1 MVIWAR
7 FVRKRKDTKYVVK
20 LQNQFLDHFW
30 NEQGLSSCECQ
41 WVCIKVCSLCVW
53 NMAIIVINL
62 NHSGGNLSLPI
73 CKVKNQKRV
82 LERCRDFHE
91 LHQRAKFIS
100 SSSLPGT
107 LFQLTQ
113 KHFKRNKKAL
123 AISHFRISSLCSF
136 WRFVSKLFHV
146 YRTVELHL

>member
-7 FVRKRKDTKYVVK
+7 FVWKRNDAKYVAK

-73 CKVKNQKRV
+73 CKAKNQKRV

-100 SSSLPGT
+100 SSSLLGT
-107 LFQLTQ
+107 LFQLMQ

>member
-1 MVIWAR
+1 
-7 FVRKRKDTKYVVK
+7 
-20 LQNQFLDHFW
+20 
-30 NEQGLSSCECQ
+30 
-41 WVCIKVCSLCVW
+41 
-53 NMAIIVINL
+53 MAIIVINL

-73 CKVKNQKRV
+73 CKAKNQKRV

-100 SSSLPGT
+100 SSSLRGK

-146 YRTVELHL
+146 YRTVELHLLRKWKLKINKFRSVMCSFIKKEKKNLHVPSESAFIKRLIKK